1 MEDSPRNW
9 RSGGAILT
17 FHDSKLMPPELFEV
31 IDEDADLVYF
41 RGQVIEVP

>member
-9 RSGGAILT
+9 RSGGAVLT

-31 IDEDADLVYF
+31 IDEDEGLVYF
-41 RGQVIEVP
+41 RGEVFKV